1 MAKVRHLEKDS
12 AINETDAAGT
22 PALRKGTTSREES
35 TVTGSC
41 LCGAVR
47 FTLAGDP
54 LRAGLCH
61 CHDCRRTSGSA
72 FSMFLIWDRSAF
84 ACTGPTGVYEGRS
97 FCSSCGSRVF
107 SLRAE
112 EAEIMA
118 GALDRAP
125 TRFTPGYELWT
136 KRREHW
142 LHPVRSAEQF
152 EEDRG

>member
-1 MAKVRHLEKDS
+1 MAKVRNLEKDS

-22 PALRKGTTSREES
+22 PALRKGTPPREE
-35 TVTGSC
+35 TTITGSC

-47 FTLAGDP
+47 FTLEGDP
-54 LRAGLCH
+54 VRIGLCH
-61 CHDCRRTSGSA
+61 CHDCRRASGSA

-84 ACTGPTGVYEGRS
+84 ACAGATTVYEGRS
-97 FCSSCGSRVF
+97 FCPSCGSRVF

-118 GALDRAP
+118 GALDLAP
-125 TRFTPGYELWT
+125 TGMTPGYELWT
-136 KRREHW
+136 SRREHW
-142 LHPVRSAEQF
+142 LRPVRSAEQF